1 MLVLT
6 RKKDQAIVVGDGIE
20 IVVTQIDGNT
30 VKLGIKADKSVK
42 IFRKEVL
49 EEIESSNKTSIAD
62 ISVFNQLKKSTN

>member
-6 RKKDQAIVVGDGIE
+6 RKKDQSIVIGDGIE

-30 VKLGIKADKSVK
+30 VKLGINADKSVK

-49 EEIESSNKTSIAD
+49 DEIKASNETSIAD
-62 ISVFNQLKKSTN
+62 INVFKQLKKTSK